1 MTKET
6 LVAQLEGAK
15 TLSSQVDIDKVIEL
29 LNQLVPEQ
37 VVRTEFKMTPEAFES
52 FIDKVNDAVD
62 GLTTDRAVDRD
73 SATFGISYNNQIE
86 LEDVDIDI
94 DYIQNSIREDLE
106 RTIEII
112 EDEAEE
118 DEETDGFIEAQ
129 IEAEEES
136 VDNFDGVMGSVD
148 L

>member
-15 TLSSQVDIDKVIEL
+15 VLSSQVDIDKVIEL

-62 GLTTDRAVDRD
+62 GLRSD
-73 SATFGISYNNQIE
+73 SVAIAESASFGISYNNQVE
-86 LEDVDIDI
+86 LEDIDIDT
-94 DYIQNSIREDLE
+94 DYIQNSIREELE

-112 EDEAEE
+112 EDEE
-118 DEETDGFIEAQ
+118 DDADELHQQILSGSEAAQ
-129 IEAEEES
+129 
-136 VDNFDGVMGSVD
+136 MP
-148 L
+148 

>member
-15 TLSSQVDIDKVIEL
+15 VLSSQVDIDKVIEL

-37 VVRTEFKMTPEAFES
+37 VVRTEFKMTPDAFEN
-52 FIDKVNDAVD
+52 FIDKVNNAVD
-62 GLTTDRAVDRD
+62 GLRTDRAVDRD
-73 SATFGISYNNQIE
+73 SATFGISYNNQVE

-106 RTIEII
+106 NSIEII
-112 EDEAEE
+112 EDEDDDS
-118 DEETDGFIEAQ
+118 DELHQQILSGDEAAQ
-129 IEAEEES
+129 
-136 VDNFDGVMGSVD
+136 MP
-148 L
+148 

>member
-112 EDEAEE
+112 EDEA
-118 DEETDGFIEAQ
+118 DEADELHQQILSGDEAAQ
-129 IEAEEES
+129 
-136 VDNFDGVMGSVD
+136 MP
-148 L
+148 

>member
-15 TLSSQVDIDKVIEL
+15 VLSSQVDIDKVIEL

-37 VVRTEFKMTPEAFES
+37 IVRTEFKMTPDAFEN
-52 FIDKVNDAVD
+52 FIDKVNNAVD
-62 GLTTDRAVDRD
+62 GLRTDRAVDRD
-73 SATFGISYNNQIE
+73 SATFGISYNNQVE

-106 RTIEII
+106 NSIEII
-112 EDEAEE
+112 EDEAE
-118 DEETDGFIEAQ
+118 
-129 IEAEEES
+129 AEEE
-136 VDNFDGVMGSVD
+136 
-148 L
+148 

>member
-15 TLSSQVDIDKVIEL
+15 VLSSQVDIDKVIEL

-62 GLTTDRAVDRD
+62 GLRTDRAVDRD
-73 SATFGISYNNQIE
+73 SATFGISYNNQVE

-112 EDEAEE
+112 EDEE
-118 DEETDGFIEAQ
+118 DEADELHQQILSGSEAAQ
-129 IEAEEES
+129 
-136 VDNFDGVMGSVD
+136 MP
-148 L
+148 

>member
-15 TLSSQVDIDKVIEL
+15 ALSSQVDIDKVIEL

-37 VVRTEFKMTPEAFES
+37 VVRTEFKMTPEAFDS

-62 GLTTDRAVDRD
+62 GLRTDRVVDRD
-73 SATFGISYNNQIE
+73 SASFGISYNNIVE

-106 RTIEII
+106 SSIEII

-118 DEETDGFIEAQ
+118 EDEDEADELHQ
-129 IEAEEES
+129 HILSGDEAAQ
-136 VDNFDGVMGSVD
+136 MP
-148 L
+148 

>member
-15 TLSSQVDIDKVIEL
+15 VLSSQVDIDKVIEL

-62 GLTTDRAVDRD
+62 GLRTDRAVDRD
-73 SATFGISYNNQIE
+73 SATFGISYNNQVE

-112 EDEAEE
+112 EDVEEGEA
-118 DEETDGFIEAQ
+118 DELHQQILSGSEAAQ
-129 IEAEEES
+129 
-136 VDNFDGVMGSVD
+136 MP
-148 L
+148 

>member
-62 GLTTDRAVDRD
+62 GLRTDLAVDRE
-73 SATFGISYNNQIE
+73 SASFGISYNNQVE
-86 LEDVDIDI
+86 LEDVDINI
-94 DYIQNSIREDLE
+94 DYIQNSMREDLE

-112 EDEAEE
+112 EDEA
-118 DEETDGFIEAQ
+118 DEADELHQQILSGDEAAQ
-129 IEAEEES
+129 
-136 VDNFDGVMGSVD
+136 MP
-148 L
+148 

>member
-15 TLSSQVDIDKVIEL
+15 ALSSQVDIDKVIEL

-62 GLTTDRAVDRD
+62 CLRQDHVVDRD
-73 SATFGISYNNQIE
+73 SASFGISYNNQVE

-106 RTIEII
+106 SSIEII
-112 EDEAEE
+112 QDESED
-118 DEETDGFIEAQ
+118 DDDETDGFIESQ
-129 IEAEEES
+129 IEAEQAAEEE
-136 VDNFDGVMGSVD
+136 
-148 L
+148 

>member
-15 TLSSQVDIDKVIEL
+15 ALSSQVDIDKVIEL

-37 VVRTEFKMTPEAFES
+37 VVRTEFKMTPEAFDS

-62 GLTTDRAVDRD
+62 GLRTDRVVDRD
-73 SATFGISYNNQIE
+73 SASFGISYNNQVE

-106 RTIEII
+106 SSIEII

-118 DEETDGFIEAQ
+118 EDEAAQ
-129 IEAEEES
+129 
-136 VDNFDGVMGSVD
+136 MP
-148 L
+148 

>member
-15 TLSSQVDIDKVIEL
+15 VLSSQVDIDKVIEL

-37 VVRTEFKMTPEAFES
+37 VVRTEFKMTLEAFES

-62 GLTTDRAVDRD
+62 GLRSDRVADKD
-73 SATFGISYNNQIE
+73 SASFGISYNNQVE
-86 LEDVDIDI
+86 LEDIDIDT
-94 DYIQNSIREDLE
+94 DYIQNSIREELE
-106 RTIEII
+106 CTIEII
-112 EDEAEE
+112 EDEAEA

-129 IEAEEES
+129 IEAAQIEE
-136 VDNFDGVMGSVD
+136 
-148 L
+148 

>member
-15 TLSSQVDIDKVIEL
+15 ALSSQVDIDKVIEL
-29 LNQLVPEQ
+29 LNRLVPEQ
-37 VVRTEFKMTPEAFES
+37 VVRTEFKMTPEAFDS

-62 GLTTDRAVDRD
+62 GLRTDRVVDRD
-73 SATFGISYNNQIE
+73 SASFGISYNNIVE

-106 RTIEII
+106 SSIEII

-118 DEETDGFIEAQ
+118 EDEDEADELHQQ
-129 IEAEEES
+129 ILSGDEAAQ
-136 VDNFDGVMGSVD
+136 MP
-148 L
+148 

>member
-15 TLSSQVDIDKVIEL
+15 ALSSQVDIDKVIEL

-62 GLTTDRAVDRD
+62 GLRTDRVVDRD
-73 SATFGISYNNQIE
+73 SASFGISYNNQVE
-86 LEDVDIDI
+86 LEEVELDI

-106 RTIEII
+106 SSIEII

-118 DEETDGFIEAQ
+118 EDEDEADELHQQ
-129 IEAEEES
+129 ILSGDEAAQ
-136 VDNFDGVMGSVD
+136 MP
-148 L
+148 

>member
-62 GLTTDRAVDRD
+62 GLRTDRVVDRD
-73 SATFGISYNNQIE
+73 SASFGISYNNQVE
-86 LEDVDIDI
+86 LEEVELDI

-106 RTIEII
+106 SSIEII

-118 DEETDGFIEAQ
+118 EDEDEADELHQQ
-129 IEAEEES
+129 ILSGDEAAQ
-136 VDNFDGVMGSVD
+136 MP
-148 L
+148 

>member
-15 TLSSQVDIDKVIEL
+15 VLSSQVDIDKVIEL

-62 GLTTDRAVDRD
+62 GLRTDRAVDRD
-73 SATFGISYNNQIE
+73 SATFGISYNNQVE

-112 EDEAEE
+112 EDEA
-118 DEETDGFIEAQ
+118 DEADELHRQILSGDEAAQ
-129 IEAEEES
+129 
-136 VDNFDGVMGSVD
+136 MP
-148 L
+148 

>member
-15 TLSSQVDIDKVIEL
+15 VLSSQVDIDKVIEL

-37 VVRTEFKMTPEAFES
+37 VVRTEFKMTPDAFEN
-52 FIDKVNDAVD
+52 FIDKVNNAVD
-62 GLTTDRAVDRD
+62 GLRTDRAVDRD
-73 SATFGISYNNQIE
+73 SATFGISYNNQVE

-112 EDEAEE
+112 EDEE
-118 DEETDGFIEAQ
+118 DEADELHQQILSGSEAAQ
-129 IEAEEES
+129 
-136 VDNFDGVMGSVD
+136 MP
-148 L
+148 

>member
-37 VVRTEFKMTPEAFES
+37 VVRTEFKMTPEAFDS

-62 GLTTDRAVDRD
+62 GLRTDRVVDRD
-73 SATFGISYNNQIE
+73 SASFGISYNNIVE

-106 RTIEII
+106 STIEII

-118 DEETDGFIEAQ
+118 EDEDEADELHQQ
-129 IEAEEES
+129 ILSGDEAAQ
-136 VDNFDGVMGSVD
+136 MP
-148 L
+148 

>member
-37 VVRTEFKMTPEAFES
+37 VVRTEFKMTPEAFDS

-62 GLTTDRAVDRD
+62 GLRTDRVVDRD
-73 SATFGISYNNQIE
+73 SASFGISYNNQVE
-86 LEDVDIDI
+86 LEEVELDI

-106 RTIEII
+106 SSIEII

-118 DEETDGFIEAQ
+118 EDEDEADELHQQ
-129 IEAEEES
+129 ILSGDEAAQ
-136 VDNFDGVMGSVD
+136 MP
-148 L
+148 

>member
-62 GLTTDRAVDRD
+62 GLRTDRVVDRD
-73 SATFGISYNNQIE
+73 SASFGISYNNIVE

-106 RTIEII
+106 SSIEII

-118 DEETDGFIEAQ
+118 EDEDEADELHQQ
-129 IEAEEES
+129 ILSGDEAAQ
-136 VDNFDGVMGSVD
+136 MP
-148 L
+148 

>member
-15 TLSSQVDIDKVIEL
+15 ALSSQVDIDKVIEL

-37 VVRTEFKMTPEAFES
+37 VVRTEFKMTPEAFDS

-62 GLTTDRAVDRD
+62 GLRTDRVVDRD
-73 SATFGISYNNQIE
+73 SASFGISYNNQVE

-106 RTIEII
+106 SSIEII

-118 DEETDGFIEAQ
+118 EDEDAQ
-129 IEAEEES
+129 
-136 VDNFDGVMGSVD
+136 MP
-148 L
+148 

>member
-15 TLSSQVDIDKVIEL
+15 VLSSQVDIDKVIEL

-37 VVRTEFKMTPEAFES
+37 VVRTEFKMTLEAFES

-62 GLTTDRAVDRD
+62 GLRSNRAVFRE
-73 SATFGISYNNQIE
+73 SATFGISYNNQVE

-106 RTIEII
+106 NSIEII
-112 EDEAEE
+112 EDESEA

-129 IEAEEES
+129 IEAAQIEE
-136 VDNFDGVMGSVD
+136 
-148 L
+148 

>member
-15 TLSSQVDIDKVIEL
+15 ALSSQVDIDKVIEL

-62 GLTTDRAVDRD
+62 GLRTDRVVDRD
-73 SATFGISYNNQIE
+73 SASFGISYNNIVE

-106 RTIEII
+106 SSIEII

-118 DEETDGFIEAQ
+118 EDEDEADELHQQ
-129 IEAEEES
+129 ILSGDEAAQ
-136 VDNFDGVMGSVD
+136 MP
-148 L
+148 

>member
-15 TLSSQVDIDKVIEL
+15 ALSSQVDIDKVIEL

-37 VVRTEFKMTPEAFES
+37 VVRTEFKMTPVPFNS

-62 GLTTDRAVDRD
+62 GLRTDRVVDRD
-73 SATFGISYNNQIE
+73 SASFGISYNNIVE

-106 RTIEII
+106 SSIEII

-118 DEETDGFIEAQ
+118 EDEDEADELHQQ
-129 IEAEEES
+129 ILSGDEAAQ
-136 VDNFDGVMGSVD
+136 MP
-148 L
+148 

>member
-1 MTKET
+1 MKRNE
-6 LVAQLEGAK
+6 LVAQLEAAK
-15 TLSSQVDIDKVIEL
+15 ALTGNPTISIDNVVALITALE
-29 LNQLVPEQ
+29 PEQ

-62 GLTTDRAVDRD
+62 GLRTDRVVDRD
-73 SATFGISYNNQIE
+73 SASFGISYNNIVE

-106 RTIEII
+106 SSIEII

-118 DEETDGFIEAQ
+118 EDEDEADELHQQ
-129 IEAEEES
+129 ILSGDEAAQ
-136 VDNFDGVMGSVD
+136 MP
-148 L
+148 

>member
-15 TLSSQVDIDKVIEL
+15 ALSSQVDIDKVIEL

-37 VVRTEFKMTPEAFES
+37 VVRTEFKMTPEAFDS

-62 GLTTDRAVDRD
+62 GLRTDRVVDRD
-73 SATFGISYNNQIE
+73 SASFGISYNNQVE
-86 LEDVDIDI
+86 LEDVDIDV
-94 DYIQNSIREDLE
+94 DYIQNSLREDLE
-106 RTIEII
+106 SSIEII

-118 DEETDGFIEAQ
+118 EDEDEADELHQQ
-129 IEAEEES
+129 ILSGDEAAQ
-136 VDNFDGVMGSVD
+136 MP
-148 L
+148 

>member
-15 TLSSQVDIDKVIEL
+15 ALSSQVDIDKVIEL

-62 GLTTDRAVDRD
+62 SLRQDHVVDRD
-73 SATFGISYNNQIE
+73 SASFGISYNNQVE

-106 RTIEII
+106 SSIEII
-112 EDEAEE
+112 EDESE
-118 DEETDGFIEAQ
+118 DDDDETDGFIESQ
-129 IEAEEES
+129 IEAEQAAEEE
-136 VDNFDGVMGSVD
+136 
-148 L
+148 

>member
-15 TLSSQVDIDKVIEL
+15 VLSSQVDIDKVIEL

-62 GLTTDRAVDRD
+62 GLRTDRAVDRE
-73 SATFGISYNNQIE
+73 SASFGISYNNQVE

-112 EDEAEE
+112 EDEA
-118 DEETDGFIEAQ
+118 DEADELHQQILSGSEAAQ
-129 IEAEEES
+129 
-136 VDNFDGVMGSVD
+136 MP
-148 L
+148 

>member
-15 TLSSQVDIDKVIEL
+15 ALSSQVDIDKVIEL

-62 GLTTDRAVDRD
+62 GLRTDRVVDRD
-73 SATFGISYNNQIE
+73 SASFGISYNNIVE

-94 DYIQNSIREDLE
+94 DYIQNSIREGLE
-106 RTIEII
+106 SSIEII

-118 DEETDGFIEAQ
+118 EDEDEADELHQQ
-129 IEAEEES
+129 ILSGDEAAQ
-136 VDNFDGVMGSVD
+136 MP
-148 L
+148 

>member
-15 TLSSQVDIDKVIEL
+15 VLSSQVDIDKVIEL

-62 GLTTDRAVDRD
+62 GLRTDRAVDRD
-73 SATFGISYNNQIE
+73 SATFGISYNNQVE

-112 EDEAEE
+112 EDEA
-118 DEETDGFIEAQ
+118 DELHQQILSGDEAAQ
-129 IEAEEES
+129 
-136 VDNFDGVMGSVD
+136 MP
-148 L
+148 

>member
-15 TLSSQVDIDKVIEL
+15 ALSSQVDIDKVIEL

-37 VVRTEFKMTPEAFES
+37 VVRTEFKMTPEAFDS

-62 GLTTDRAVDRD
+62 GLRTDRVVDRD
-73 SATFGISYNNQIE
+73 SASFGISYNNIVE

-106 RTIEII
+106 SSIEII

-118 DEETDGFIEAQ
+118 EDEDEADELHQQ
-129 IEAEEES
+129 ILSGDEAAQ
-136 VDNFDGVMGSVD
+136 MP
-148 L
+148 

>member
-15 TLSSQVDIDKVIEL
+15 VLSSQVDIDKVIEL

-62 GLTTDRAVDRD
+62 GLRTDRAVDRE
-73 SATFGISYNNQIE
+73 SASFGISYNNQVE

-112 EDEAEE
+112 EDEA
-118 DEETDGFIEAQ
+118 DEADELHQQILSGDEAAQ
-129 IEAEEES
+129 
-136 VDNFDGVMGSVD
+136 MP
-148 L
+148 

>member
-15 TLSSQVDIDKVIEL
+15 VLSSQVDIDKVIEL

-62 GLTTDRAVDRD
+62 GLRSDRVADKD
-73 SATFGISYNNQIE
+73 SASFGISYNNQVE
-86 LEDVDIDI
+86 LEDIDIDI

-106 RTIEII
+106 RTIDII
-112 EDEAEE
+112 EDEE

-129 IEAEEES
+129 IEAEQIEE
-136 VDNFDGVMGSVD
+136 
-148 L
+148 

>member
-15 TLSSQVDIDKVIEL
+15 VLSSQVDIDKVIEL

-62 GLTTDRAVDRD
+62 GLRTDRAVDRD
-73 SATFGISYNNQIE
+73 SATFGISYNNQVE

-112 EDEAEE
+112 EDEA
-118 DEETDGFIEAQ
+118 DEADELHQQILSGDEAAQ
-129 IEAEEES
+129 
-136 VDNFDGVMGSVD
+136 MP
-148 L
+148 

>member
-37 VVRTEFKMTPEAFES
+37 VVRTEFKMTPEAFDS

-62 GLTTDRAVDRD
+62 GLRTDRVVDRD
-73 SATFGISYNNQIE
+73 SASFGISYNNIVE

-106 RTIEII
+106 SSIEII

-118 DEETDGFIEAQ
+118 EDEDEADELHQQ
-129 IEAEEES
+129 ILSGDEAAQ
-136 VDNFDGVMGSVD
+136 MP
-148 L
+148 

>member
-15 TLSSQVDIDKVIEL
+15 ALSSQVDIDKVIEL

-37 VVRTEFKMTPEAFES
+37 VVRTEFKMTPEAFDS

-62 GLTTDRAVDRD
+62 GLRTDRVVDRD
-73 SATFGISYNNQIE
+73 SASFGISYNNQVE
-86 LEDVDIDI
+86 LEEVELDI

-106 RTIEII
+106 SSIEII

-118 DEETDGFIEAQ
+118 EDEDEADELHQQ
-129 IEAEEES
+129 ILSGDEAAQ
-136 VDNFDGVMGSVD
+136 MP
-148 L
+148 